1 MTADPMPQRAV
12 RVPTAL
18 WLAAQARADIER
30 VNLSQIIRDALVDYV
45 ARPTTELK

>member
-12 RVPTAL
+12 RVPAAL

-30 VNLSQIIRDALVDYV
+30 VNLSQVIRDALVAYV
-45 ARPTTELK
+45 RGDDK